1 MSSGSSVPPG
11 ALLEGE
17 NPSRSGPGVGAAA
30 LGALLPSAGDGAGA
44 PLVSPR
50 IVGAGVGGADAVGFG
65 VPPPG
70 AGAFSVRDD
79 GSERSRASGALF
91 CGPLG
96 FASADVGVR
105 GAVPVEGVSPSAPF
119 RRARPVPVI
128 RSKSEGLPDG
138 VASLP
143 STRRG
148 EGAGRSI
155 AGRSVRWRS
164 VAGRSSG
171 RLGLFSGAL
180 ASGGVN
186 RAAGRSAFASAAAT
200 VARAAMAPEALAAT
214 ALCSCLARD
223 SAGAGA

>member
-30 LGALLPSAGDGAGA
+30 LGALLPSVGDGAGA
-44 PLVSPR
+44 PLVSPPGP
-50 IVGAGVGGADAVGFG
+50 GAGVGAEAVGFG

-79 GSERSRASGALF
+79 GSERCRASGPLF
-91 CGPLG
+91 CGPPG

-105 GAVPVEGVSPSAPF
+105 GAVPVEGVSPSTPF

-155 AGRSVRWRS
+155 AGRSGRWRP

-171 RLGLFSGAL
+171 RLGFFSGVL

-186 RAAGRSAFASAAAT
+186 RAAGRSAFASAVAT
-200 VARAAMAPEALAAT
+200 VARAATAPEALAAT
-214 ALCSCLARD
+214 ALCSCFARA
-223 SAGAGA
+223 SGGAGF

>member
-17 NPSRSGPGVGAAA
+17 NPSRSGSGVGAAG

-44 PLVSPR
+44 AAPRVSPPG
-50 IVGAGVGGADAVGFG
+50 IGAGEGAAGLC

-70 AGAFSVRDD
+70 AGDEGDRDD

-91 CGPLG
+91 CRPPV
-96 FASADVGVR
+96 FASDDAGAR
-105 GAVPVEGVSPSAPF
+105 GAVPVEGDSPSPPF

-128 RSKSEGLPDG
+128 RSKSEGLPAG

-143 STRRG
+143 SARRV

-155 AGRSVRWRS
+155 AGRLVRWRS
-164 VAGRSSG
+164 VATRSSG
-171 RLGLFSGAL
+171 RLGFFSGAL

-186 RAAGRSAFASAAAT
+186 RAAGRSAFAPGAAT
-200 VARAAMAPEALAAT
+200 VARAATPPAGLAAT
-214 ALCSCLARD
+214 ALCSCLALA
-223 SAGAGA
+223 SAGAGV